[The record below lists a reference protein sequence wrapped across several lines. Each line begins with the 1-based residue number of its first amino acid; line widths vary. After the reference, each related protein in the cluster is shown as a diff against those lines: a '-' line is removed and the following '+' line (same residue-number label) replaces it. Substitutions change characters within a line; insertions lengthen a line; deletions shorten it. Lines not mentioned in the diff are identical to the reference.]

1 MEINYMN
8 KHAYWA
14 WAIKNSTV
22 MICFTVLTLT
32 FNKWWIVLFAMF
44 FLSDLRTTPT
54 TAYYRVCDI
63 CGEHSPYAKSPE
75 EALKKAEEAGWIHYK
90 GLNTD
95 YCPKCKNE
103 RK

>member
-1 MEINYMN
+1 MN

-32 FNKWWIVLFAMF
+32 FNKWWIVLFALL

-54 TAYYRVCDI
+54 NTYYRVCDS
-63 CGEHSPYAKSPE
+63 CGEHSPYANTPE
-75 EALKKAEEAGWIHYK
+75 TAL
-90 GLNTD
+90 
-95 YCPKCKNE
+95 
-103 RK
+103 